1 MKIYIL
7 SLIISINNYISPK
20 CEKWTLKTI
29 DNLNAIF
36 IGTYAKFP
44 GNGKEDLIL

>member
-1 MKIYIL
+1 LKIYLL

-20 CEKWTLKTI
+20 CEKWTVKTI
-29 DNLNAIF
+29 DNLNVVF
-36 IGTYAKFP
+36 IGSSGYIS